1 MIKLIIF
8 DLWQTLA
15 YRNVGYST
23 TSVMLEKTKAAIP
36 KKKFV
41 KIFENS
47 LQTRKWKSKFK
58 AYENLC
64 RNMGLETTKKN
75 ISLLMRIRDKAE
87 KETKLYPHT
96 LPMLKKL
103 RKKGYK
109 LGLISNS
116 SVFAVAQLKR
126 KTKLLDCMDY
136 PLFSFDVGV
145 VKPNL
150 KFFRKML
157 KLAKCKPEE
166 AIMVGDK
173 LDDDVLPPKKLGMHS
188 ILYTDYENLKKEMA
202 RFGIVI
208 E

>member
-15 YRNVGYST
+15 YRDVGYST
-23 TSVMLEKTKAAIP
+23 TSAMLEKTKAGIP
-36 KKKFV
+36 KKKFI
-41 KIFENS
+41 KIFEKS
-47 LQTRKWKSKFK
+47 IQTKKWRSKFR

-64 RNMGLETTKKN
+64 RNMGLEPTKKN

-87 KETKLYPHT
+87 RETKLYPHT
-96 LPMLKKL
+96 FPMLKKL
-103 RKKGYK
+103 RQKGYK

-126 KTKLLDCMDY
+126 KTKLLDCIDC

-150 KFFRKML
+150 LFFRKML
-157 KLAKCKPEE
+157 KLAKCRAEE
-166 AIMVGDK
+166 TIMVGDK
-173 LDDDVLPPKKLGMHS
+173 LEDDVIPPRKIGMHS
-188 ILYTDYENLKKEMA
+188 ILYTNYAALKKEMA
-202 RFGIVI
+202 HFGVFV
-208 E
+208 